1 MSLFKV
7 LSFLLICLPFFS
19 CERSKKPIPVKISNG
34 ANPDLELK
42 YIALFILPGEGLK
55 PIYNILEGA
64 KSNNQL
70 LKLRTSGILET
81 NTFMGEKPDDA
92 AFLSSIF
99 LGKTT
104 YRGSLGMNKDSL
116 PEKNLFEI
124 AKENQYFTAFLTPG
138 LLADS
143 LPTAMVGH
151 HKEFD
156 REESAWDY
164 SRGFIDFIYGYGRI
178 PFERRRDKK
187 NVYRLLD
194 QKGFQLALD
203 SASVTNLKKG
213 KAISVLNYS
222 SGENEKD
229 DFQLMLNR
237 FVRRNFKGQKV
248 FMVLYFPAK
257 LDYEEGFTMESLA
270 SFLQATEFN
279 PETLIIC
286 LSLPQIFNTP
296 EDPNLRSSIGGVSS
310 LMAYGPYKETVMGL
324 HSSSDFGNYLRK
336 ILEEN

>member
-1 MSLFKV
+1 MSFSKV
-7 LSFLLICLPFFS
+7 LIIILLCLPFLA
-19 CERSKKPIPVKISNG
+19 CERSKKPKPVLIGSSIEQ
-34 ANPDLELK
+34 DIELK
-42 YIALFILPGEGLK
+42 YIALFILPGKGLK

-116 PEKNLFEI
+116 PDKNLFET

-143 LPTAMVGH
+143 LPSAMVGH
-151 HKEFD
+151 HRDFNK
-156 REESAWDY
+156 EESAWDY
-164 SRGFIDFIYGYGRI
+164 SSGFIDFIFGYGRI
-178 PFERRRDKK
+178 PFERRMDQKNIYSLLDKK
-187 NVYRLLD
+187 GY
-194 QKGFQLALD
+194 QLALD
-203 SASVTNLKKG
+203 STSVMNLKKG

-248 FMVLYFPAK
+248 FMVLYFPKK
-257 LDYEEGFTMESLA
+257 LDYKEGFTMEALA
-270 SFLQATEFN
+270 SFLEATEFN

-286 LSLPQIFNTP
+286 LSLPQIFNSRG
-296 EDPNLRSSIGGVSS
+296 DPNLRSSIGGVSS

-324 HSSSDFGNYLRK
+324 HSSSDFGNFLRK